1 MTGLLRRRCQVVILH
16 FCPCETLLDSWCEP
30 GALIYTLHGVLG
42 DIVDEPVEFSLADG
56 LREDILRGRRRRPK
70 KNLSLRIDP
79 LHEQAIR
86 KLATMRAVPF
96 QTLIRQWIAERL
108 ASELKS

>member
-1 MTGLLRRRCQVVILH
+1 MRKQATRGIV
-16 FCPCETLLDSWCEP
+16 PGSAEYYDS
-30 GALIYTLHGVLG
+30 HGVL
-42 DIVDEPVEFSLADG
+42 DDLVDEPVEFSLAEG
-56 LREDILRGRRRRPK
+56 LREEILHGRRRRPK
-70 KNLSLRIDP
+70 KNLSLKIDP

>member
-1 MTGLLRRRCQVVILH
+1 MRKQATRRLV
-16 FCPCETLLDSWCEP
+16 P
-30 GALIYTLHGVLG
+30 GSAEYYDLHGVLG

-56 LREDILRGRRRRPK
+56 LREDILRGRRRRRPK
-70 KNLSLRIDP
+70 KNLSLKIDP